1 MASSNPYKD
10 LVLLKEKIMPL
21 MEEFKEKHQ
30 VNIIQKSATTAKE
43 VFLISKMGMEDG
55 LFEIYHNNK
64 GTTTFNPTGKNK
76 AIGEMLAS
84 FLASH
89 VAEEKGRINMTLV
102 GYEYEHIQTSVEL
115 MLDKKTENGQQVFQY
130 KEIEE
135 LHGTRFDICNLIS
148 KDTLQVTVYKSKKV
162 VIKGLPL
169 SCYHEFIFQFSILL
183 DVNGLAYVLSRT
195 DENCTQVVEKKT
207 VINNL
212 EAKLEESYQKL
223 PAILRDM
230 LISGASLKT
239 VTFDLPDY
247 SCFLYAELRA
257 LEGVLKHILGEF
269 DDIDLDEKNI
279 GEHFD
284 KIAPQKFTLSSE
296 YSSIIG
302 KEDLIRALNAAYSF
316 YNHQRHTLFH
326 VDNVIVT
333 TRILMSFDQV
343 LHLTDDVYNLIK
355 NLYKAM
361 P

>member
-1 MASSNPYKD
+1 M
-10 LVLLKEKIMPL
+10 
-21 MEEFKEKHQ
+21 
-30 VNIIQKSATTAKE
+30 
-43 VFLISKMGMEDG
+43 
-55 LFEIYHNNK
+55 
-64 GTTTFNPTGKNK
+64 
-76 AIGEMLAS
+76 
-84 FLASH
+84 
-89 VAEEKGRINMTLV
+89 
-102 GYEYEHIQTSVEL
+102 
-115 MLDKKTENGQQVFQY
+115 
-130 KEIEE
+130 
-135 LHGTRFDICNLIS
+135 
-148 KDTLQVTVYKSKKV
+148 
-162 VIKGLPL
+162 
-169 SCYHEFIFQFSILL
+169 
-183 DVNGLAYVLSRT
+183 SRT

>member
-1 MASSNPYKD
+1 MASTNPYKD
-10 LVLLKEKIMPL
+10 LVLLKDKLKPL
-21 MEEFKEKHQ
+21 MDQFKQDHQ
-30 VNIIQKSATTAKE
+30 VEIVQKSATPAKE
-43 VFLISKMGMEDG
+43 VFTISKMGIEDG
-55 LFEIYHNNK
+55 IFEIYHNNK
-64 GTTTFNPTGKNK
+64 GTTTLNPSGKNK
-76 AIGEMLAS
+76 EIGTMLAS

-102 GYEYEHIQTSVEL
+102 GYEYEHIQPIVEL
-115 MLDKKTENGQQVFQY
+115 MLDKKTETEEQVFQF
-130 KEIEE
+130 KETKE
-135 LHGTRFDICNLIS
+135 LHGTRFDISNLIS
-148 KDTLQVTVYKSKKV
+148 KDTLQVTVYNSKKV

-183 DVNGLAYVLSRT
+183 DANGLAYVFSRT
-195 DENCTQVVEKKT
+195 DENCTQAVERKT

-212 EAKLEESYQKL
+212 EAKLEDSYQKL
-223 PAILRDM
+223 PSILKDM

-269 DDIDLDEKNI
+269 SEIDLDEKSI

-284 KIAPQKFTLSSE
+284 KIGPQKFTLYSK
-296 YSSIIG
+296 YSSILK
-302 KEDLIRALNAAYSF
+302 KEELIIALNQAYSF
-316 YNHQRHTLFH
+316 FNHQRHTLFH

-333 TRILMSFDQV
+333 TRVLMNFEQV
-343 LHLTDDVYNLIK
+343 LHLTDDVYRLIK